1 MFEGITLVEF
11 CNDKG
16 GCEDSSSFI
25 VAIRDLNDTGFRN
38 LERLV
43 DAAAETMTAYD
54 SMEEKVREILNGT
67 GAEYEVIYPDRYIT
81 VC

>member
-25 VAIRDLNDTGFRN
+25 VAIRGLNDTGFHN
-38 LERLV
+38 LECLV
-43 DAAAETMTAYD
+43 YAEVETMTAYD
-54 SMEEKVREILNGT
+54 SMEEKVREILNNM